1 MEELPQLSFFFV
13 VNLYLEK
20 VELGGS
26 HRGDFTWRGDYC
38 IYQKPYVAWFQLNQ
52 MINSYLFEDWKENN
66 FFMWLH
72 FYRCKNLFILCT
84 QYFPTHAGSL
94 RFILEEVGLIDQDK
108 STHFSSSNLSL
119 ILDFLCLAGNFPTSP
134 LWLNWSR
141 ATFVFEMSKMPQW
154 GWLLAVLWAPWFTYT
169 LLLTLTLLKIEH
181 CSIFT
186 RSLNPF
192 WSVLPFWYLFSFVF
206 FSPSSTGLRA
216 PGCSV
221 SGFTCSEWEA
231 IHGNLSWVEA
241 ERAYR
246 LFCLWKN
253 RQLGGTCLHPRKP
266 CEGAA
271 EGACVGTSCG
281 IVLVKLWP
289 CASLQSPVVSA
300 SAPAGLRILRW
311 LDTPETGTFCSRKE
325 AFSLFCFVQIGL
337 FYQWLCGFYQWFSYL
352 AVTSFLNAFGV

>member
-1 MEELPQLSFFFV
+1 MVACSFMSSLV
-13 VNLYLEK
+13 YI
-20 VELGGS
+20 
-26 HRGDFTWRGDYC
+26 H
-38 IYQKPYVAWFQLNQ
+38 PA
-52 MINSYLFEDWKENN
+52 
-66 FFMWLH
+66 
-72 FYRCKNLFILCT
+72 
-84 QYFPTHAGSL
+84 TH
-94 RFILEEVGLIDQDK
+94 
-108 STHFSSSNLSL
+108 
-119 ILDFLCLAGNFPTSP
+119 
-134 LWLNWSR
+134 
-141 ATFVFEMSKMPQW
+141 
-154 GWLLAVLWAPWFTYT
+154 
-169 LLLTLTLLKIEH
+169 
-181 CSIFT
+181 
-186 RSLNPF
+186 LNPF
-192 WSVLPFWYLFSFVF
+192 ENRALQYFHPKSEPFLICASLLVSFFVCFFF

-271 EGACVGTSCG
+271 EGACVGASCG

-352 AVTSFLNAFGV
+352 AVTSFLNAFGG